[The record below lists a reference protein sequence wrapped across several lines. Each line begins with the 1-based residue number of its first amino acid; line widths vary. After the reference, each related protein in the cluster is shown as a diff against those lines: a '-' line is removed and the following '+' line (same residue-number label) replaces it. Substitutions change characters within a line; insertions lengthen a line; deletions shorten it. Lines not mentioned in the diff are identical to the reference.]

1 MRLWHLLIAALQF
14 SAAHS
19 LVLPQRLAPPLPT
32 PLAPP
37 LTRPLA
43 LPSCRRAARAETR
56 SNLRASSN
64 LRAGS
69 LQRARPRA
77 GSAVAC
83 AGGGD
88 DDEPP
93 PMEGFEKFVDVSLG
107 TISWAFLPIILFTG
121 ILLSPDFAAG
131 RPIRIG
137 AQSRDPL
144 ASPVLERRA
153 ASGDAASTSVS

>member
-32 PLAPP
+32 PLA
-37 LTRPLA
+37 
-43 LPSCRRAARAETR
+43 LPNCPRTPRAETR

-69 LQRARPRA
+69 LQRPRPRA
-77 GSAVAC
+77 GSAVVAC
-83 AGGGD
+83 AGGGG

>member
-1 MRLWHLLIAALQF
+1 M
-14 SAAHS
+14 
-19 LVLPQRLAPPLPT
+19 
-32 PLAPP
+32 
-37 LTRPLA
+37 
-43 LPSCRRAARAETR
+43 
-56 SNLRASSN
+56 
-64 LRAGS
+64 RAGS

-77 GSAVAC
+77 GSAVVAC

-137 AQSRDPL
+137 AQSCDPL

>member
-1 MRLWHLLIAALQF
+1 MRLWHLLIAALQV
-14 SAAHS
+14 SASHS
-19 LVLPQRLAPPLPT
+19 LALPRRLAPPLPT

-43 LPSCRRAARAETR
+43 LPSRRRAARAQTR
-56 SNLRASSN
+56 SN

-77 GSAVAC
+77 GSAVVAC

>member
-1 MRLWHLLIAALQF
+1 MRLWHLLIAALQV
-14 SAAHS
+14 SASHS
-19 LVLPQRLAPPLPT
+19 LALPRRLAPPLPT

-43 LPSCRRAARAETR
+43 LPSRRRAARAQTR
-56 SNLRASSN
+56 SN

-69 LQRARPRA
+69 LQRPRPRA
-77 GSAVAC
+77 GSAVVAC

>member
-1 MRLWHLLIAALQF
+1 MRSWHLLLAALQF

-19 LVLPQRLAPPLPT
+19 LMLPQRLAPPLP
-32 PLAPP
+32 
-37 LTRPLA
+37 RP
-43 LPSCRRAARAETR
+43 RAICAETR

-77 GSAVAC
+77 GSAVVAC

-93 PMEGFEKFVDVSLG
+93 PMQGLEKFIDVSLG

-144 ASPVLERRA
+144 ASPVLERRT
-153 ASGDAASTSVS
+153 ASSDAASTSVS

>member
-1 MRLWHLLIAALQF
+1 MRFWRLVIAALHV
-14 SAAHS
+14 SASHS
-19 LVLPQRLAPPLPT
+19 LALPQRLAPPLPT
-32 PLAPP
+32 PP

-43 LPSCRRAARAETR
+43 LPSRRRAARAETR
-56 SNLRASSN
+56 SNLRA
-64 LRAGS
+64 GS
-69 LQRARPRA
+69 LQRPRPRA
-77 GSAVAC
+77 GSAVVAC

>member
-32 PLAPP
+32 Q
-37 LTRPLA
+37 LA
-43 LPSCRRAARAETR
+43 LAHRRRTARAETR

-77 GSAVAC
+77 GSAVVAC

-137 AQSRDPL
+137 AQSCDPL

>member
-1 MRLWHLLIAALQF
+1 MRFWRLVIADLHV
-14 SAAHS
+14 SASHS
-19 LVLPQRLAPPLPT
+19 LALPQRLAPPLPT
-32 PLAPP
+32 PLAPS
-37 LTRPLA
+37 LTSPLA
-43 LPSCRRAARAETR
+43 LPNRPRAARAETR
-56 SNLRASSN
+56 SNLRA
-64 LRAGS
+64 GS
-69 LQRARPRA
+69 LQRPRPRA
-77 GSAVAC
+77 GSAVVAR
-83 AGGGD
+83 AGGD

-137 AQSRDPL
+137 AQSCDPL

>member
-32 PLAPP
+32 PLA
-37 LTRPLA
+37 LA
-43 LPSCRRAARAETR
+43 HRLRTARAETR
-56 SNLRASSN
+56 SNLRASSI

-69 LQRARPRA
+69 LERARPRA
-77 GSAVAC
+77 GWAVVAC

>member
-32 PLAPP
+32 PLA
-37 LTRPLA
+37 LA
-43 LPSCRRAARAETR
+43 HRRRTARAETR

-77 GSAVAC
+77 GSAVVAC

-137 AQSRDPL
+137 AQSCDPL

>member
-32 PLAPP
+32 PLA
-37 LTRPLA
+37 LA
-43 LPSCRRAARAETR
+43 HRRRTARAETR

-77 GSAVAC
+77 GSAVVAC

-153 ASGDAASTSVS
+153 ASGDAASASVR

>member
-1 MRLWHLLIAALQF
+1 MRFWRLVIAALHV
-14 SAAHS
+14 SASHS
-19 LVLPQRLAPPLPT
+19 HALPQRLAPPLPT
-32 PLAPP
+32 PLALAHRPP
-37 LTRPLA
+37 P
-43 LPSCRRAARAETR
+43 PPAETR

-77 GSAVAC
+77 GSAVVAC

-137 AQSRDPL
+137 AQSCDPL

>member
-1 MRLWHLLIAALQF
+1 MRFWRLVTVALHV
-14 SAAHS
+14 SASHS
-19 LVLPQRLAPPLPT
+19 LALPRRLAPPLPT

-43 LPSCRRAARAETR
+43 LPSRRRAARAETR
-56 SNLRASSN
+56 SNLRA
-64 LRAGS
+64 GS
-69 LQRARPRA
+69 LQRPRPRA
-77 GSAVAC
+77 GSAVVAC
-83 AGGGD
+83 AGGD

>member
-14 SAAHS
+14 S
-19 LVLPQRLAPPLPT
+19 
-32 PLAPP
+32 
-37 LTRPLA
+37 
-43 LPSCRRAARAETR
+43 ARAETR

-77 GSAVAC
+77 GSAVVAC

-137 AQSRDPL
+137 AQSCDPL

-153 ASGDAASTSVS
+153 ASGDATSTSVR

>member
-32 PLAPP
+32 PLA
-37 LTRPLA
+37 LA
-43 LPSCRRAARAETR
+43 HRRRTARAETR

-77 GSAVAC
+77 GSAVVAC

>member
-32 PLAPP
+32 PLA
-37 LTRPLA
+37 LA
-43 LPSCRRAARAETR
+43 HRHRTARAETR

-77 GSAVAC
+77 GSAVVAC
-83 AGGGD
+83 AGGGG

-137 AQSRDPL
+137 AQSCDPL

>member
-32 PLAPP
+32 PLA
-37 LTRPLA
+37 LA
-43 LPSCRRAARAETR
+43 HRHRTARAETR

-77 GSAVAC
+77 GSAVVAC
-83 AGGGD
+83 AGGSD

-93 PMEGFEKFVDVSLG
+93 PMEGFESSS
-107 TISWAFLPIILFTG
+107 TSRSAISWAFLPIILLTG

-137 AQSRDPL
+137 SQSRDPL

-153 ASGDAASTSVS
+153 ASGDAASASVS